1 MVSWGSES
9 GWVLNTKLSL
19 AFILWE
25 IGSYREFW
33 TKRREW
39 STVCKISLTGGLS

>member
-1 MVSWGSES
+1 MGGEKRSVVSWGSES
-9 GWVLNTKLSL
+9 EGFLNTKLSL

-33 TKRREW
+33 TKKKR
-39 STVCKISLTGGLS
+39 VVHCL